1 MSATSNRLFRAID
14 YRSRVGK
21 LAVSGPSHA
30 AYLSDHPEERS
41 LHVAEIDSLEREL
54 AYADIEAC
62 DREMLLSE
70 LASCKKNY
78 LGHVGA
84 KSDGILDELKPTWR
98 DLVVAAVSAYAAWKG
113 RGWLEGKAEEF
124 ARMQA
129 KYLVEEMKDGG

>member
-1 MSATSNRLFRAID
+1 
-14 YRSRVGK
+14 
-21 LAVSGPSHA
+21 
-30 AYLSDHPEERS
+30 EERP
-41 LHVAEIDSLEREL
+41 LHVAEIGSLEREL

-70 LASCKKNY
+70 LASCKKIH
-78 LGHVGA
+78 LGHA
-84 KSDGILDELKPTWR
+84 ETKSDDIFDVLKPTWR

-113 RGWLEGKAEEF
+113 REWFERKAEEF